1 MATRYTRV
9 QGYEHLHIC
18 KVWKHV
24 GGVRCVCVCVCVWGG
39 GGGRQTGRLMF
50 LLELKVSPQSQVNS
64 KNHLRPLQFV
74 KFSAM

>member
-1 MATRYTRV
+1 M
-9 QGYEHLHIC
+9 
-18 KVWKHV
+18 
-24 GGVRCVCVCVCVWGG
+24 CVCEGG
-39 GGGRQTGRLMF
+39 GWRQTGRLMF